1 MPKSFNIVHR
11 PFRIPATV
19 TLLDAATDWL
29 LVGRSGL
36 LCLVVFSR
44 FVLFIQFLLSV
55 SGLMPS
61 EIWIP
66 TAVP

>member
-36 LCLVVFSR
+36 LCLVVVSR
-44 FVLFIQFLLSV
+44 FLENICSLL
-55 SGLMPS
+55 L
-61 EIWIP
+61 
-66 TAVP
+66 